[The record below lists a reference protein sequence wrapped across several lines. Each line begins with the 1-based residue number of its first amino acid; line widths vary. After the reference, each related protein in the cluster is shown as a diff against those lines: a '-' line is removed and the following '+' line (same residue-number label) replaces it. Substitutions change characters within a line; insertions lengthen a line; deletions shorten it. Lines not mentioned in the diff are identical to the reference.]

1 MTLKNTNTI
10 ALLERSYECGSG
22 IGMKHIGFYL
32 DGLDLM
38 VVGKKDG
45 MPCTQKVSLRMTL
58 EANGNL
64 AIEGQMVIGDEH

>member
-38 VVGKKDG
+38 VDGNKDG
-45 MPCTQKVSLRMTL
+45 IKCTQKVSLRMMSGN
-58 EANGNL
+58 NGNL
-64 AIEGQMVIGDEH
+64 AIEGQTVIGDEH